1 MARVKKA
8 DIKQALEDQLREKQ
22 LDGPVYRNQVD
33 QYLAFYDRLR
43 VLNRLSVYKD
53 DDGSQQVDLD
63 ALKEARQVAKSM
75 RDILAFLGLRPV
87 GDGAGGSIDL

>member
-8 DIKQALEDQLREKQ
+8 DIKQALEDQLRDKQ

-43 VLNRLSVYKD
+43 VLNRLSVYKGE
-53 DDGSQQVDLD
+53 DGSQQVDLE

-87 GDGAGGSIDL
+87 GDGGGGSVDL